1 MLLSFFITLL
11 PLALAAVVP
20 APAAPRSEQAA
31 QVCYSGEKK
40 TLLCYNKGQGTP
52 QDVSVSDVAAAAAA
66 LREW

>member
-1 MLLSFFITLL
+1 MLLSFSILFL

-20 APAAPRSEQAA
+20 APAPRSEQAA

-52 QDVSVSDVAAAAAA
+52 QDISVSDVAAAAAA